1 MEKGKEEEEEGRKIV
16 FGCRENRRKPKRK
29 WVWEKE
35 ASEKILRGKRES
47 QKSLYWSLPKNL
59 K

>member
-29 WVWEKE
+29 WV
-35 ASEKILRGKRES
+35 
-47 QKSLYWSLPKNL
+47 
-59 K
+59 